1 MSTVY
6 RLRFYHAVS
15 LEKVEAVVVNKNTL
29 QINGKRVK
37 RTSHGTA
44 YYDDFEAAK
53 QAAMSHAT
61 ADVAYKEKHLA
72 IAKSTQAAIEALT
85 PETTPISTTSF

>member
-15 LEKVEAVVVNKNTL
+15 LEKVEAEVVTKNFL
-29 QINGKRVK
+29 RINNVRVK
-37 RTSHGTA
+37 RTSHGVA
-44 YYDDFEAAK
+44 YFDDFEAAK
-53 QAAMSHAT
+53 QAAVAHAT
-61 ADVAYKEKHLA
+61 ADVVYKEKHLA
-72 IAKSTQAAIEALT
+72 IAKQMHATIAVLT